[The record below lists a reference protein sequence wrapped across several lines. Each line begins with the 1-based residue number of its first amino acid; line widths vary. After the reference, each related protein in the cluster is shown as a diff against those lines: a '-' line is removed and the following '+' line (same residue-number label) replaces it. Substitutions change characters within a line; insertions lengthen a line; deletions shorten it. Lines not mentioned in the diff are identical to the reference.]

1 MESSRV
7 YEESY
12 NNVVKLLGESTLQK
26 FTIDYSKLDEKTRES
41 LKNAIHD
48 ALSTRKSE
56 LWATIQTSQF

>member
-12 NNVVKLLGESTLQK
+12 NNVVKLLGESTMQK
-26 FTIDYSKLDEKTRES
+26 FTIDYSKLDEKTREK
-41 LKNAIHD
+41 LKTAIHD